1 MTLQAHAAG
10 QGQSGAPLRS
20 CHGPR
25 PGLACTAKQLLGLLK
40 DGGDF
45 LALLGH
51 LGRNTGHG
59 IVPGQ
64 H

>member
-1 MTLQAHAAG
+1 M
-10 QGQSGAPLRS
+10 AP
-20 CHGPR
+20 G
-25 PGLACTAKQLLGLLK
+25 PGLACTAEQLLGLLK

-45 LALLGH
+45 LALGR